1 MRSKQKVDVKDLIDQ
16 QPLNRFLIMLVAMS
30 FLAII
35 MDGFDISVM
44 GLIAPQLRV
53 DWGLS
58 HDALGSILTAALI
71 GQAVGAISGGSLSDR
86 FGRRPVMLGSVFCIG
101 VFTLATALSTDIP
114 MMIACRFLTGLGL
127 GAIIPSTSTLIS
139 EYAPKRIHSVLITI
153 TLCGFTVGAAGG
165 GFLAAWM
172 LPAFGW
178 HSILYVG
185 GVFPIVLGAALVF
198 ILPES
203 LRFLLMRK
211 GNPPQRAIRRV
222 LSRINPELAPE
233 AYELYA
239 ADSSNGHIGAIA
251 TVLAPRYRSGT
262 ALLCFGYFCVLFLIF
277 LFNSWLPT
285 LMKEVGGYSLAQ
297 SAIATAMFQLGGPIG
312 SIVIGWAMDRW
323 RANLVLAFGFLV
335 AGCAAGAIGQMSG
348 HYSWVCALTFVVG
361 FCMGG
366 GSVGMTAFCAA
377 YFPTAAR
384 ATGTSWMLGIGRLGA
399 VLSAVTGAAM
409 LTMGWSLPRIF
420 LALVAPALIAAVV
433 MLVMK
438 RYLSTSGEHMHGCE
452 TVEVP
457 V

>member
-1 MRSKQKVDVKDLIDQ
+1 MRSKQKIDVKELIDQ
-16 QPLNRFLIMLVAMS
+16 QPLNRFLVLLVGMS

-53 DWGLS
+53 NWGLS
-58 HDALGSILTAALI
+58 HDALGTILTAALV
-71 GQAVGAISGGSLSDR
+71 GQAVGAISGGSLADW

-101 VFTLATALSTDIP
+101 ICTLATAFSTDVP
-114 MMIACRFLTGLGL
+114 TMVVSRFLTGLGL

-139 EYAPKRIHSVLITI
+139 EYAPKRMHSILVTI

-178 HSILYVG
+178 HSILLVG
-185 GVFPIVLGAALVF
+185 GIFPIVLGTVLLF
-198 ILPES
+198 MLPES
-203 LRFLLMRK
+203 LRFLLTRK
-211 GNPPQRAIRRV
+211 SPRAERAIQRV
-222 LSRINPELAPE
+222 LSSIDPDCSAD

-239 ADSSNGHIGAIA
+239 SDSLRGRAGAIA

-285 LMKEVGGYSLAQ
+285 LIKEGGGYSLSQ
-297 SAIATAMFQLGGPIG
+297 SAVATAMFQLGGPIG
-312 SIVIGWAMDRW
+312 SIVIGWLMDRW
-323 RANLVLAFGFLV
+323 RANLVLAFDFLI
-335 AGCAAGAIGQMSG
+335 AGCAAGAIGQVSE
-348 HYSWVCALTFVVG
+348 HFQLICALTFVVG

-377 YFPTAAR
+377 YYPTTAR

-399 VLSAVTGAAM
+399 VLSAITGAAM
-409 LTMGWSLPRIF
+409 LTLGWSLPRIF
-420 LALVAPALIAAVV
+420 LALVVPALVAAAV
-433 MLVMK
+433 MLVMT
-438 RYLSTSGEHMHGCE
+438 RFSSTSEESSHGGESAE
-452 TVEVP
+452 VTV
-457 V
+457 